1 MGASGSKLEKAL
13 GESLPESEKFFGL
26 ENTANLC
33 YCNSVL
39 QALYF
44 CRPFREQMLEYAAA
58 HQQANGDENLLISL
72 AELFAMVGQDGT
84 GAINNQKKKTGV
96 VAPKRF
102 VQTLKNEN
110 ELFRSFM
117 HQVTPQAATNL
128 IAPPLT
134 TTMCASRRWLF
145 ENHCSFVACDDAH
158 EFFNYLLNEIGDLL
172 AKEAV
177 AKDPKLKQGDSLKV
191 KTWMHDIFEGQ
202 LTNETRCLRCET
214 VTSRYACRRSVPAL
228 GITLPLQAAF
238 ATSVRSRLSRG
249 MRDYVRAPCDSCL
262 QKTYAFRGSH
272 SEDKFFCDTCC
283 SLQEAQKRM
292 KLKRPPRVLAL
303 HLKRFKFIEQ
313 VGRYKKLCYR
323 VVFPHELKLCNTVDG
338 CDDEDTAYHLFAVVV
353 HVGARV
359 DHGHYVCMVK
369 SYDHWISFDDETVE
383 PIEESQLQS
392 FFGSTNDH
400 SGDTEHGY
408 ILFYARGPSDDAL
421 NMEKASQL
429 VKEHMDAGKRAVE

>member
-72 AELFAMVGQDGT
+72 AELFAM
-84 GAINNQKKKTGV
+84 INNQKKKTGV

-117 HQVTPQAATNL
+117 HQ
-128 IAPPLT
+128 
-134 TTMCASRRWLF
+134 
-145 ENHCSFVACDDAH
+145 DAH

-214 VTSRYACRRSVPAL
+214 VTSREE
-228 GITLPLQAAF
+228 AF
-238 ATSVRSRLSRG
+238 IDLSLEI
-249 MRDYVRAPCDSCL
+249 DQNSSLTSCL
-262 QKTYAFRGSH
+262 RNFSAIETLKG
-272 SEDKFFCDTCC
+272 EDKFFCDTCC

-359 DHGHYVCMVK
+359 DHGK
-369 SYDHWISFDDETVE
+369 FL
-383 PIEESQLQS
+383 SQLC
-392 FFGSTNDH
+392 
-400 SGDTEHGY
+400 
-408 ILFYARGPSDDAL
+408 
-421 NMEKASQL
+421 
-429 VKEHMDAGKRAVE
+429 AVYRPQAWLR